1 MLLVLFHLVQVRITT
16 GAYAVGAYR
25 RKIVC
30 GPRSMETTMSM
41 GLAMTL
47 QRSGLQCQPA
57 HPKPS
62 QLLLPI
68 TPQCGAVTL
77 REFRI
82 SHSLF
87 RICNTSLNAGSKDD
101 QVPSRAELGMPHSML
116 RCGVLLHD
124 AAETSKIC
132 QGPCE
137 VRPGT
142 TVLEAFAAC
151 YSALEVKASIR
162 AQALLQR
169 RVRRMRSNQFSIKE
183 RNDECGVP
191 KMIWH
196 ARLAWWSNGL
206 PSPAQQWLG

>member
-1 MLLVLFHLVQVRITT
+1 MFLWLLFVLFHLVQVRITT
-16 GAYAVGAYR
+16 SAYAVGAYR
-25 RKIVC
+25 RKFVC
-30 GPRSMETTMSM
+30 GPRSMSM

-137 VRPGT
+137 VRSGT
-142 TVLEAFAAC
+142 TGDAVADTIHC
-151 YSALEVKASIR
+151 DNEV
-162 AQALLQR
+162 ALLVSPLR
-169 RVRRMRSNQFSIKE
+169 
-183 RNDECGVP
+183 
-191 KMIWH
+191 
-196 ARLAWWSNGL
+196 AWGRFWPLLSV
-206 PSPAQQWLG
+206 

>member
-1 MLLVLFHLVQVRITT
+1 MSKFVLLLQVRMLS
-16 GAYAVGAYR
+16 VGAYR
-25 RKIVC
+25 RKFVC
-30 GPRSMETTMSM
+30 GPRSMSM

-62 QLLLPI
+62 QLLLPV

-116 RCGVLLHD
+116 RCGVLPHD

-137 VRPGT
+137 VPSGT
-142 TVLEAFAAC
+142 TELLLGACFRAMSFRLRMFSCIVGSLESTCAQ
-151 YSALEVKASIR
+151 LEPNINAK
-162 AQALLQR
+162 
-169 RVRRMRSNQFSIKE
+169 
-183 RNDECGVP
+183 
-191 KMIWH
+191 H
-196 ARLAWWSNGL
+196 
-206 PSPAQQWLG
+206 